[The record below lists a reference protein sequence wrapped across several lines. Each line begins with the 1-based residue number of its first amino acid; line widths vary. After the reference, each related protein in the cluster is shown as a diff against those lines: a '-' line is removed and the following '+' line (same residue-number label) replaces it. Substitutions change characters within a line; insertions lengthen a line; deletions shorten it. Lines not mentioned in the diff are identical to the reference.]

1 MFQLEYR
8 GKPIVVNHFLRIIHS
23 FFSSKEISAP
33 FFKLPTKSIRP
44 RFLTAKKKILAP
56 LFLNAAQV
64 SHKFWKVPNEEVSG
78 IIPWVFTIYKK
89 SYGQ

>member
-1 MFQLEYR
+1 M
-8 GKPIVVNHFLRIIHS
+8 
-23 FFSSKEISAP
+23 
-33 FFKLPTKSIRP
+33 
-44 RFLTAKKKILAP
+44 AKKKILAP